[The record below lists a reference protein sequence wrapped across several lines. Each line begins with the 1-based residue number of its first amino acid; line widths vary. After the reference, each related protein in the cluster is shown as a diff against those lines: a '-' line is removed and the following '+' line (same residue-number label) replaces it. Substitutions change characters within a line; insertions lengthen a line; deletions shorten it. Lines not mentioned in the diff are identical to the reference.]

1 MSTIVMS
8 ACWPIQTKTAVQ
20 KAVLMS
26 MADNANDEGVCWPS
40 ISYIVMRTCAGE
52 RTVQDAIKW
61 LIKHG
66 AITASGRTGRS
77 TVYTVTPAKFAPPQ
91 DMHPRSIRTPA
102 DSAPPQDSHLT
113 PAAAAPP
120 PPQQPRPTPANAAPR
135 TVIEP
140 KEEPSRN
147 RQGGA
152 SAPDVSEAQG
162 KKSTAKGEGGLKSGD
177 TLGVKDLVAEGV
189 ERQHAQD
196 WLKVRKDKKQPLT
209 RTAWD
214 LVVLEAEKAGLPV
227 AEAVRISAENSWAGF
242 RASWMDKAKA
252 EANAA
257 GGASAVDSLDWL
269 RSWSGILSKG
279 NALGLS
285 QQPGEL
291 APDFKLRVLQ
301 HVNLTDEQRARLR
314 ADFGVNL

>member
-1 MSTIVMS
+1 MSET
-8 ACWPIQTKTAVQ
+8 
-20 KAVLMS
+20 LG
-26 MADNANDEGVCWPS
+26 N
-40 ISYIVMRTCAGE
+40 
-52 RTVQDAIKW
+52 
-61 LIKHG
+61 
-66 AITASGRTGRS
+66 
-77 TVYTVTPAKFAPPQ
+77 
-91 DMHPRSIRTPA
+91 
-102 DSAPPQDSHLT
+102 
-113 PAAAAPP
+113 
-120 PPQQPRPTPANAAPR
+120 
-135 TVIEP
+135 
-140 KEEPSRN
+140 
-147 RQGGA
+147 
-152 SAPDVSEAQG
+152 
-162 KKSTAKGEGGLKSGD
+162 KSTAQGEGGLKSDD

-196 WLKVRKDKKQPLT
+196 WLKVRKDKKQLLT

-242 RASWMDKAKA
+242 RASWMERAKA

-269 RSWSGILSKG
+269 RSWSGILAKG

-285 QQPGEL
+285 QQSGEL

-301 HVNLTDEQRARLR
+301 HVNLTEEQRARLR

>member
-8 ACWPIQTKTAVQ
+8 ACWPIQTKTPVQ

-40 ISYIVMRTCAGE
+40 VAYIVMRTCAGE

-66 AITASGRTGRS
+66 AITASGRSGRS

-91 DMHPRSIRTPA
+91 DLHPRSIRTPA
-102 DSAPPQDSHLT
+102 NSAPPQDSHPT

-120 PPQQPRPTPANAAPR
+120 PPQDSHPTPANAAPI

-152 SAPDVSEAQG
+152 GAPGVPENPQAFSPKA
-162 KKSTAKGEGGLKSGD
+162 GGTSKPLD
-177 TLGVKDLVAEGV
+177 TVGVKDLVEEGV
-189 ERQHAQD
+189 NRQHAQD
-196 WLKVRKDKKQPLT
+196 WLRVRRDKKQPLT
-209 RTAWD
+209 RTAWQ
-214 LVVLEAEKAGLPV
+214 LVQSEAEKAGVSV
-227 AEAVRISAENSWAGF
+227 AEAVRVSAENSWAGF
-242 RASWMDKAKA
+242 RASWMEKAK
-252 EANAA
+252 EGVPAA
-257 GGASAVDSLDWL
+257 DGKAPDSLDWL
-269 RSWSGILSKG
+269 RSWSGILAKG
-279 NALGLS
+279 NELGLK
-285 QQPGEL
+285 QQQGETSP
-291 APDFKLRVLQ
+291 AFKARVLGAAD
-301 HVNLTDEQRARLR
+301 LSEEQKARVR
-314 ADFGVNL
+314 ADFGVTI